1 MLDSR
6 GGVALTVLRDEA
18 QAPRRGRFGTR
29 PKPADLTASVLVPV
43 LNEEAHLPETVPPM
57 LGQRFEGKIE
67 FLFIDGGSTDG
78 SLAILE
84 ALAEVDNR
92 IRILPNP
99 RRQTTTALNIGLE
112 HAQGEF
118 VVRMDA
124 HSMYPDNY
132 VARGVERL
140 LEGDVEWVSGPA
152 IAEGTG
158 RWSAPVSAA
167 LKTPLGQGG
176 SRKWAPGAAEVE
188 LDTGVFTGVWRRSY
202 LEEIGRWDEG
212 WPVNQDSELAARV
225 FERGGRIVC
234 LPELA
239 ASYSPRNSPKGLA
252 RQYWRYGYYRTKTSR
267 RHPSSMRRS
276 HVLIPALLVTLFA
289 SVAAPRRIRR
299 AAQALMAVYLT
310 AIFGVSVRAA
320 QLGEAEVAEATRLP
334 VVFAIM
340 HLAWGAGFFAACVRF
355 GLPLEALRRLAGRS
369 PGH

>member
-1 MLDSR
+1 
-6 GGVALTVLRDEA
+6 LTVLRDEA
-18 QAPRRGRFGTR
+18 QALRRGRFGTR
-29 PKPADLTASVLVPV
+29 PKPVDRTASVLVPV

-84 ALAEVDNR
+84 ALAEVDDR
-92 IRILPNP
+92 IRVLPNP

-176 SRKWAPGAAEVE
+176 SRKWAPGAAEIE
-188 LDTGVFTGVWRRSY
+188 LDTGVFTGIWRRSY
-202 LEEIGRWDEG
+202 LEEIGKWDEG

-239 ASYSPRNSPKGLA
+239 ASYSPRNSAKGLA
-252 RQYWRYGYYRTKTSR
+252 GQYWR
-267 RHPSSMRRS
+267 
-276 HVLIPALLVTLFA
+276 
-289 SVAAPRRIRR
+289 
-299 AAQALMAVYLT
+299 
-310 AIFGVSVRAA
+310 
-320 QLGEAEVAEATRLP
+320 
-334 VVFAIM
+334 
-340 HLAWGAGFFAACVRF
+340 
-355 GLPLEALRRLAGRS
+355 
-369 PGH
+369 